1 MPTPSVPCAA
11 CIDPNMACD
20 LHPKDSLPPLNPFL
34 HPPRYFHPHYP
45 NPPGFSAPF
54 QHQPHASYPYAQQY
68 RTHKGA
74 NAFNQALF
82 SGDSSRAYATG
93 SLATHS
99 GAYTHPELQGFA
111 RMAPPP
117 SPLAQRSNQSAG
129 SKRKNAPTVEGT
141 TEPRRRRKARKG
153 AQDSV
158 PLATVAGIGPSIQH
172 GAANANPT
180 EQRNLPSTSVPPTYV
195 ARDPTTS
202 KANRDLKDLATG
214 ASDCWIHMQ
223 GVNESDLPGDPRVIK
238 AAKEEYARRVKE
250 LTPEDLHRPDAKY
263 SRVLCLVC
271 LCSLGQWKTWGN
283 SDGGIIKGIRTHLK
297 KYHGTVYSTGC
308 REIGSSHVDN
318 EAQPNS
324 SPDDVTGKEI
334 TSEGLAWYIAELIA
348 DQDLAFN
355 LVQAKTFRRLLCYVG
370 QGNIQASDIP
380 ERRTVSKVSSD
391 LSQNEK
397 DRLKEDMKQAQGRI
411 SLTSDLWTD
420 VMERPFMAITSHYVN
435 AVDED
440 VATLIAFRIV
450 EGAHAGVILA
460 RHIFRV
466 LKEYDIVHKIG
477 SITLDNASN
486 NNTMMEELSRLI
498 RAEGYDFDEEGNR
511 IRCFPH
517 IINLAVTAFLDA
529 LDVTGD
535 KYLASRYN
543 SDRPPSEKTENY
555 VYALKKRPDKKCR
568 ATVVALRKGQ
578 RRVGLR
584 QTIVEGNEKAH
595 FKERKL
601 LKAPNLEGVLVD
613 TIVERLIKIRLVE
626 LLLDVPTRWSSTR
639 DMLDRFA
646 ELYPAIWEYLNKNK
660 EAFSDMIMSDLEFK
674 VLQDILTC
682 LNVPHQAQELLSAEK
697 TPTLSLHSRFTINL
711 SAPGIQ
717 EYIAKSRSSPIHIV
731 AMVLN
736 PCIKYT
742 WIDSHWTEEEKR
754 LAREIVKGFMLKYL
768 EARERQS
775 TVTGSEDLS
784 TQASQAQGRGIN
796 ALFMEPE
803 RCLYDDEF
811 GVTPPQS
818 PAAPARIQP
827 TPKRPL
833 LDTFTLSPYASSPS
847 RAASI
852 HQKLTVNTEH
862 ERYVKE
868 KVLPLSELGKTDL
881 VKHWTRKRGAEVFT
895 PAGCC
900 DGCTPAQASSVSSE
914 QVFSSSKLTCT
925 RARNRM
931 KANTVESLQILKYAI
946 RNRYKHKRASVA
958 ANDKGGNDDT
968 SPQGSQSDQSEDTSD
983 SSSLDFMTRLGDAD
997 WGHDAILDE
1006 DLDINL

>member
-263 SRVLCLVC
+263 SRLQ
-271 LCSLGQWKTWGN
+271 LGAVENLGN

-370 QGNIQASDIP
+370 QGNIQALTS
-380 ERRTVSKVSSD
+380 
-391 LSQNEK
+391 LSGEPSPK
-397 DRLKEDMKQAQGRI
+397 I

-697 TPTLSLHSRFTINL
+697 TPTLSLAFPVYDQLIRSWRQVGAQLGAFEHAIECGI
-711 SAPGIQ
+711 AKIQ

-847 RAASI
+847 RAALI

-881 VKHWTRKRGAEVFT
+881 VKHWTSVSVEQKFSLLQAV
-895 PAGCC
+895 AM
-900 DGCTPAQASSVSSE
+900 DVLPAQASSVSSE